1 MHRMESTLKACLLHI
16 LEDLLE
22 EELVKFKFQL
32 TNITLAEGYNHI
44 PRGTIQQTIPV
55 RLAELLIQYYG
66 EEYSKTVTQEV
77 LKAINQGNLAESL
90 CQATEKCGSST
101 EKVAKK
107 TNKRKQEDKAGLNED
122 KWQLT
127 MSKVGNLSWG
137 RDFCPEIEWSVWTK
151 GCSES
156 QRFAGFQI
164 LQHGMVVPCQHQM
177 SPRCFA
183 EKKDPGE
190 IWL

>member
-1 MHRMESTLKACLLHI
+1 MGKVLSFSNTAILTPCFTNGENNEHYFPSKA
-16 LEDLLE
+16 
-22 EELVKFKFQL
+22 
-32 TNITLAEGYNHI
+32 
-44 PRGTIQQTIPV
+44 
-55 RLAELLIQYYG
+55 
-66 EEYSKTVTQEV
+66 
-77 LKAINQGNLAESL
+77 
-90 CQATEKCGSST
+90 GSST

-127 MSKVGNLSWG
+127 MSKVGNLPWG

-177 SPRCFA
+177 SPRCFG